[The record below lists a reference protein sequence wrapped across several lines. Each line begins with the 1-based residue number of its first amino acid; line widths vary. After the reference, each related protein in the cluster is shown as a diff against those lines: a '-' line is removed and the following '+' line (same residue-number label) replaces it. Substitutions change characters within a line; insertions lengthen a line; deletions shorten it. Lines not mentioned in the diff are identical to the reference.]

1 MPKAL
6 IRLEDI
12 GPGGYYETA
21 ENQIKLLVIADYLYS
36 CKVPFHVAVI
46 SRFID
51 PGRGIDHSI
60 GNPYDSFASRFSQ
73 TLHALTARGASLG
86 MHGYTHQYGR
96 SVSAEG
102 YEFAYSGCSKDC
114 PPDDSPD
121 SLSAAERFQR
131 SYAYSRYSMALS
143 AFQAAGLRPDW
154 WETPHYAASE
164 VQRKILEACSLLIYE
179 DNPDVPHSRQVT
191 YRKSKS
197 ILGKSFY
204 VPTPLGYVG
213 GATVEQDVKRIIN
226 LVNEFGDDDLASF
239 FYHPFLEFPYIH
251 IRSNA
256 SPYYD
261 EGSPLKTLIQHMLS
275 HGRRFVHILDL

>member
-1 MPKAL
+1 MPIAL
-6 IRLEDI
+6 IRLEDV

-21 ENQIKLLVIADYLYS
+21 ENQIKLLVIADYLYARR
-36 CKVPFHVAVI
+36 VPFHVAVI

-60 GNPYDSFASRFSQ
+60 GNPYDSTASRFSQ

-86 MHGYTHQYGR
+86 MHGYTHQYGQ

-102 YEFAYSGCSKDC
+102 YEFAYSGCSRDC
-114 PPDDSPD
+114 PPDDPPD
-121 SLSAAERFQR
+121 SLSAQRFQR

-143 AFQAAGLRPDW
+143 AFQAARLRPDW

-164 VQRKILEACSLLIYE
+164 VQRKILEACSWLIYE
-179 DNPDVPHSRQVT
+179 DNPDAPDSRQVT
-191 YRKSKS
+191 HRKSKS
-197 ILGKSFY
+197 ILGKTFY

-213 GATVEQDVKRIIN
+213 GASVDQDVSRIIN
-226 LVNEFGDDDLASF
+226 LVDQFDDDDLASF

-251 IRSNA
+251 IRSDA
-256 SPYYD
+256 PPYYD
-261 EGSPLKTLIQHMLS
+261 AVSPLKTLIQHMLS
-275 HGRRFVHILDL
+275 HGRRFVSILDL